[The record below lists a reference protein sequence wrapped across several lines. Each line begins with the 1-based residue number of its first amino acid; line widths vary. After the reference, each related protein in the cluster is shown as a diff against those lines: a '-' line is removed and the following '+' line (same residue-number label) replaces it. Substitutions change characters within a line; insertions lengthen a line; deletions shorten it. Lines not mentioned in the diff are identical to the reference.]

1 MYKSIIVNGK
11 INNKAIDYR
20 SSPTYN
26 LSVISHPKNILKIMI
41 EDKEFRFLKA
51 CRGELTDVTP
61 IWFMRQAG
69 RYMKAYRDLKEKYSF
84 LELCKNP
91 ELATEVTLQPLDV
104 LRVDAAII
112 FADIL
117 LPLEPMGT
125 GLEFTAGDG
134 PVIPRPVKNQK
145 DIEKL
150 RPVNAEEDLGFV
162 GDAIRQVRKEISGK
176 MPLIGFAGA
185 PFTLCSYMIE
195 GGKSRDFT
203 TTKLMMF
210 ETPELWNLLMDKVCT
225 MLVDYLKMQVKAG
238 AQALQIFD
246 SWVGCMSPQ
255 DYEKYIMPHTRRI
268 ISKLKETGV
277 PIINFTT
284 GTSTLLDSVAKAG
297 GDVISFD
304 WRINIDDAWNKI
316 GHDRS
321 IQGNLDPTLLFA
333 PIPIIR
339 ERVHDIMKRV
349 NGRSGHI
356 FNLGHGILQH
366 TPVDHV
372 KAVVDMVHEY
382 QHE

>member
-1 MYKSIIVNGK
+1 
-11 INNKAIDYR
+11 
-20 SSPTYN
+20 
-26 LSVISHPKNILKIMI
+26 MI
-41 EDKEFRFLKA
+41 EDNEFIFLKA
-51 CRGELTDVTP
+51 CRGEPTDVTP

-69 RYMKAYRDLKEKYSF
+69 RDMKAYRDLKGKYSF
-84 LELCKNP
+84 LDLCKNP

-104 LRVDAAII
+104 LGVDAAII

-210 ETPELWNLLMDKVCT
+210 ETPELWDLLMDKVCT
-225 MLVDYLKMQVKAG
+225 MLVDYLTMQVKAG

-284 GTSTLLDSVAKAG
+284 GTSTLLDSVSQAG

-304 WRINIDDAWNKI
+304 WRINIDDAWGKI
-316 GHDRS
+316 GYDRS

-339 ERVHDIMKRV
+339 EKVHDIMKRV
-349 NGRSGHI
+349 GGRPGHI